1 VRCAVGRDVRADPRV
16 HLIRGGVAA
25 AALAVATLAGLALYA
40 DLGRLVD
47 TLAAFRWALFP
58 LALALTSV
66 NYAGRFWRWEI
77 YRRRVGIDVPVARSA
92 TIFLAGLVGTITP
105 AKAGE
110 VLKSWLLRRS
120 FGVPIMRSAPVVVA
134 ERITDALGVVAL
146 AAIAGAGRASAWPL
160 LAVAVVAAVVVGFVL
175 RSPFLDRFERL
186 VGVRETGRVLMRPS
200 LLVGATALSA
210 VSWFCECL
218 AAYVMVRGLNLRG
231 VSLADT
237 ILVFSVGSLAGAG
250 SFLPGG
256 LGVAETSMTGLF
268 RVLSDVPADAAAA
281 ATVLIRLAT
290 LWYAVALGSLFLALE
305 RRREAARRLRAGPEP
320 AGDRA
325 AR

>member
-1 VRCAVGRDVRADPRV
+1 MRRAVDRDLRADSRV
-16 HLIRGGVAA
+16 HLTRGAVAA
-25 AALAVATLAGLALYA
+25 GALAVATLAGLALYA

-47 TLAAFRWALFP
+47 TLAGFEWPLFP

-77 YRRRVGIDVPVARSA
+77 YRRRVGIDVPVRRSA
-92 TIFLAGLVGTITP
+92 SIFLAGLVGTITP

-120 FGVPIMRSAPVVVA
+120 FAVPIRRSAPIVVA
-134 ERITDALGVVAL
+134 ERITDALGVVLL
-146 AAIAGAGRASAWPL
+146 AAAAGAGRASAWPL
-160 LAVAVVAAVVVGFVL
+160 LAAAVVAAAAVGGLL
-175 RSPFLDRFERL
+175 RSPLLDRFERL
-186 VGVRETGRVLMRPS
+186 AGVREVGRLLMQPG
-200 LLVGATALSA
+200 LFAAATLLSA
-210 VSWFCECL
+210 ASWFCECL
-218 AAYVMVRGLNLRG
+218 AAYVVVRGLGLDG

-237 ILVFSVGSLAGAG
+237 VLVFSVGSLVGAA

-268 RVLSDVPADAAAA
+268 HVVSDVSAGGAAA

-305 RRREAARRLRAGPEP
+305 RRR
-320 AGDRA
+320 
-325 AR
+325 